1 MNSVVNFLLESGISL
16 SLLSIIYLIF
26 LRKETF
32 FRTNRIF
39 LLLSVVFSLVLPLLH
54 IPVFAPQ
61 SNMIEEIKVTP
72 YQNLLETVIVSS
84 QGFSETVE
92 TAVISSTLIVWA
104 YLAGLVIFIS
114 LFLYRM
120 IQLGFIIKKSEVV
133 KTNSYKLVVVQLPM
147 SPFAFINY
155 IFVSHKFREMPG
167 HERMMLHEIE
177 HVKQGHT
184 FDVLILEVLTIF
196 QWFNP
201 FMWLLRRAIR
211 ENHEYLADKAVLS
224 VGIKPSEY
232 KELLLSQ
239 YIGGPVMATS
249 HFNYSLIRNRI
260 KMMARIESSKLSV
273 AKFLLGIVL
282 AVVLVV
288 VFACEQQISSTWDMP
303 PKRET
308 LTASFSNDTLSLS
321 GSAEDL
327 QKVVELVN
335 SGNYKG
341 TYLSEEGRAVVI
353 KSEDKDER
361 IRIITEILDSYEK
374 KIEPK
379 TARIPDPVKE
389 NIVPPLN
396 ENVQP
401 ENQVFYIVEDMP
413 EFPGGEAALR
423 NHIAKSIRYPQL
435 AQERAIQ
442 GRVYVQFIVSADG
455 SVRNANIAR
464 GVDPLLDQ
472 EALRVVRDLPLWMP
486 GKQRGKAVDVSYTV
500 PINFVLQ

>member
-1 MNSVVNFLLESGISL
+1 MNNLVNFLLESGISL

-39 LLLSVVFSLVLPLLH
+39 LLFSVAFSLVLPLLY
-54 IPVFAPQ
+54 IPVFSPQ
-61 SNMIEEIKVTP
+61 SNMIAEVKVTP

-84 QGFSETVE
+84 QGFSENVE

-104 YLAGLVIFIS
+104 YLAGLVFFLS

-120 IQLGFIIKKSEVV
+120 VQLGFIIKKSEVV
-133 KTNSYKLVVVQLPM
+133 KSKSYKLVVVQSPM
-147 SPFAFINY
+147 SPFAFMNF

-167 HERMMLHEIE
+167 HERMLLHEME

-184 FDVLILEVLTIF
+184 FDVLILEILTIF

-260 KMMARIESSKLSV
+260 KMMARMESSKLAI
-273 AKFLLGIVL
+273 AKFSLGILL
-282 AVVLVV
+282 AVALVV
-288 VFACEQQISSTWDMP
+288 VFACEQQISATWDMP
-303 PKRET
+303 ERKET
-308 LTASFSNDTLSLS
+308 LTASFSNDTLSLL

-335 SGNYKG
+335 SGEYKG
-341 TYLSEEGRAVVI
+341 TYLQEEGRVI
-353 KSEDKDER
+353 VRKSEVKEDNVG
-361 IRIITEILDSYEK
+361 IITEILNPHEK
-374 KIEPK
+374 IIEPK
-379 TARIPDPVKE
+379 TAKIPEP
-389 NIVPPLN
+389 NIEKIIPPST

-401 ENQVFYIVEDMP
+401 ENQVFYIVEEMP

-423 NHIAKSIRYPQL
+423 NHIAKSIKYPQS
-435 AQERAIQ
+435 AQENGIQ

-455 SVRNANIAR
+455 SVRNATIAR
-464 GVDPLLDQ
+464 GVDPVLDQ
-472 EALRVVRDLPLWMP
+472 EALRVVRNLPIWIP
-486 GKQRGKAVDVSYTV
+486 GKQRGKTVDVSYTV
-500 PINFVLQ
+500 PINFMLQ

>member
-1 MNSVVNFLLESGISL
+1 MNNLVNFLLESGISL
-16 SLLSIIYLIF
+16 SMLSIIYLIF

-39 LLLSVVFSLVLPLLH
+39 LLFSVVFSLVLPLLH
-54 IPVFAPQ
+54 IPVFSPQ
-61 SNMIEEIKVTP
+61 SNMIAEVKVTP

-92 TAVISSTLIVWA
+92 MAVISSTLIVWA
-104 YLAGLVIFIS
+104 YLAGLVFFLS

-120 IQLGFIIKKSEVV
+120 VQLGFIIKKSEVV
-133 KTNSYKLVVVQLPM
+133 KSKSYKLVVVQSPM
-147 SPFAFINY
+147 SPFAFMNY

-167 HERMMLHEIE
+167 HERMLLHEIE

-239 YIGGPVMATS
+239 YIGGPLMGTS
-249 HFNYSLIRNRI
+249 HFNYSLVRNRI
-260 KMMARIESSKLSV
+260 KMMARMESSKL
-273 AKFLLGIVL
+273 AITKFSMGAFL
-282 AVVLVV
+282 AVGLVL
-288 VFACEQQISSTWDMP
+288 VFACEQEISSTWDIP
-303 PKRET
+303 QKRET
-308 LTASFSNDTLSLS
+308 LTASFNNDTLILS
-321 GSAEDL
+321 GNTEDL

-335 SGNYKG
+335 SGDYKG
-341 TYLSEEGRAVVI
+341 TYIPEEGRVTVRNTEVKEENIRVV
-353 KSEDKDER
+353 
-361 IRIITEILDSYEK
+361 TEVLNSPEK

-379 TARIPDPVKE
+379 AAKIPEPIIEK
-389 NIVPPLN
+389 IVPPTT
-396 ENVQP
+396 ENVP
-401 ENQVFYIVEDMP
+401 TENQVFYIVEDMP
-413 EFPGGEAALR
+413 DFPGGEAALR
-423 NHIAKSIRYPQL
+423 NQIAKSVKYPQS
-435 AQERAIQ
+435 ARENGIQ

-455 SVRNANIAR
+455 SVRNATIAR

-472 EALRVVRDLPLWMP
+472 EALRVVRGLPLWIP
-486 GKQRGKAVDVSYTV
+486 GKQRGKTVDVSYTV
-500 PINFVLQ
+500 PINFMLQ

>member
-1 MNSVVNFLLESGISL
+1 MNSLVNFLLESGISL

-39 LLLSVVFSLVLPLLH
+39 LLFSVVFSLVLPLLH

-104 YLAGLVIFIS
+104 YLAGLVFFLS

-120 IQLGFIIKKSEVV
+120 VQLGFIIKKSEVV
-133 KTNSYKLVVVQLPM
+133 KTNYYKLVVVQSPM
-147 SPFAFINY
+147 SPFAFMNY

-184 FDVLILEVLTIF
+184 FDVLILEILTIF

-211 ENHEYLADKAVLS
+211 ENHEYLADKAVIS
-224 VGIKPSEY
+224 GGIKPVEY

-260 KMMARIESSKLSV
+260 KMMARMESSKLSI
-273 AKFLLGIVL
+273 AKFSMGALL
-282 AVVLVV
+282 AVGLVV

-303 PKRET
+303 QKREN
-308 LTASFSNDTLSLS
+308 LTASFRNDTLSLS

-327 QKVVELVN
+327 QKVVDLVN
-335 SGNYKG
+335 SGNYTG
-341 TYLSEEGRAVVI
+341 TYLPEEGRAIVRKAEV
-353 KSEDKDER
+353 KEEN
-361 IRIITEILDSYEK
+361 IRLMTEILNPHEK
-374 KIEPK
+374 TIEQR
-379 TARIPDPVKE
+379 TAKIPDPAKE
-389 NIVPPLN
+389 KSVPPST

-401 ENQVFYIVEDMP
+401 ESQVFYIVEDMP

-423 NHIAKSIRYPQL
+423 NHIAKSIKYPQS
-435 AQERAIQ
+435 AQENGIQ
-442 GRVYVQFIVSADG
+442 GRVYVQFIVSYDG
-455 SVRNANIAR
+455 SVRNATIAR
-464 GVDPLLDQ
+464 GVDPVLDQ
-472 EALRVVRDLPLWMP
+472 EGLRVVRDLPLWIP
-486 GKQRGKAVDVSYTV
+486 GKQKGKTVDVSYTV

>member
-1 MNSVVNFLLESGISL
+1 MSSVVNFLVESGISL

-39 LLLSVVFSLVLPLLH
+39 LLFSVVFSLILPLLY
-54 IPVFAPQ
+54 IPVYAPQ
-61 SNMIEEIKVTP
+61 SNMIEEIRVTP

-84 QGFSETVE
+84 QGFTETVE
-92 TAVISSTLIVWA
+92 TAVISSELIIWI
-104 YLAGLVIFIS
+104 YLAGLLVFGT
-114 LFLYRM
+114 LFLYKM
-120 IQLGFIIKKSEVV
+120 IQLGLIIRKNEVI
-133 KTNSYKLVVVQLPM
+133 KADGYKLVVVQSPM
-147 SPFAFINY
+147 SPFSFLKFIF
-155 IFVSHKFREMPG
+155 ISHKFREMPG
-167 HERMMLHEIE
+167 YERMLLHEME

-184 FDVLILEVLTIF
+184 FDVLILEILTIF

-224 VGIKPSEY
+224 VGVKPAEY

-260 KMMARIESSKLSV
+260 KMMARMESPKLSI
-273 AKFLLGIVL
+273 AKFALGILL
-282 AVVLVV
+282 AVALVV
-288 VFACEQQISSTWDMP
+288 VFACEQKISSSWDMP
-303 PKRET
+303 DRKEP
-308 LTASFSNDTLSLS
+308 LSAVFSNDTLSLS
-321 GSAEDL
+321 GDIEDL

-335 SGNYKG
+335 SGNYRG
-341 TYLSEEGRAVVI
+341 TYLPEEGRVVVS

-361 IRIITEILDSYEK
+361 VRIITEILDSYEK

-379 TARIPDPVKE
+379 SPRIQDPVKE
-389 NIVPPLN
+389 NSVTPPT
-396 ENVQP
+396 ENVKP
-401 ENQVFYIVEDMP
+401 ESQVFYIVEEMP

-423 NHIAKSIRYPQL
+423 NYIAKSIRYPQI

-455 SVRNANIAR
+455 SVRNATIAR
-464 GVDPLLDQ
+464 GVDPVLDQ
-472 EALRVVRDLPLWMP
+472 EALRVVRNLPLWMP
-486 GKQRGKAVDVSYTV
+486 GKQRGIAVDVSYTV